1 MVVGGGEEGVRVW
14 VGVWR
19 GGERKNHIF
28 HAEEHIYYMKISLRE
43 LISLSGSPLFALSTT
58 IRVEHNS
65 PCVKCDNSRLAQFP
79 LKLELRLARFL
90 Q

>member
-1 MVVGGGEEGVRVW
+1 MVAHGGHRWSW
-14 VGVWR
+14 VV
-19 GGERKNHIF
+19 ERKV
-28 HAEEHIYYMKISLRE
+28 LGE

-65 PCVKCDNSRLAQFP
+65 PCVKCENSRLAQFP